1 MKYVLLA
8 VLSFAAALTLRADD
22 GALKAA
28 TLFRQGSY
36 PDVIAFFEKF
46 PAAPSVE
53 RCKAA
58 HFAILAMSELKD
70 YPRALAVTDRMIGEC
85 GGDKAWLCRF
95 KLHRMRLLGA
105 LGRPQ
110 DALKVIADADA
121 VPPAFK
127 GEYYCL
133 YGQLQ
138 EQGGQWREALVS
150 YDYGAQ
156 VGNSFSGRAM
166 LSTARAYEKHDFPL
180 PALEAY
186 LRILSMT
193 HVTLADRT
201 AALNGAV
208 RLFGKVD
215 REQEEVRDVLSP
227 LSAELKLAEA
237 GKMLTTGGTAQ
248 ALNVLDRIA
257 GDASLPLAMRDYVR
271 KLRAMY
277 EHKNP

>member
-8 VLSFAAALTLRADD
+8 VLSFAAVLTLRADD
-22 GALKAA
+22 SAMKGAK
-28 TLFRQGSY
+28 LFQQGSY
-36 PDVIAFFEKF
+36 PEVIAFFEKF
-46 PAAPSVE
+46 PTAPSTE

-70 YPRALAVTDRMIGEC
+70 YPRALAVADKMIDEC

-95 KLHRMRLLGA
+95 KFHRMRLLGA
-105 LGRPQ
+105 LGRSRE
-110 DALKVIADADA
+110 ALGVIADADA

-138 EQGGQWREALVS
+138 EQGGQWRKALVS

-166 LSTARAYEKHDFPL
+166 LSTGRAYEKHGFPL

-186 LRILSMT
+186 LRTLSMT

-201 AALNGAV
+201 VALNGAV
-208 RLFGKVD
+208 RLLGKVD

-227 LSAELKLAEA
+227 LPAELELAEA
-237 GKMLTTGGTAQ
+237 GKLLTAGGTAQ
-248 ALNVLDRIA
+248 ALKVLDRIA

-271 KLRAMY
+271 KLKAMY